1 MDAAVCASFLA
12 RCVASLPALGSV
24 QELRTAID
32 AGCAAPAVA
41 LQAALEVCA
50 EVLVY
55 SPRGLE
61 IARACARTPQ
71 PREALLDLA
80 ARGALAFA
88 GPRVAWSDALAAV
101 GCRSDLRARRRRA
114 VSAFAALLVPLLSV
128 EELVPWVRVVASQ
141 ALSAVDGGGDE
152 AVAADAARLV
162 ADFPTVRFAW
172 DVDPAAAP
180 GPARRPPLFEESA
193 PRDAP
198 ATGPLVLCEALA
210 DAFGVAYGPG
220 RETKI
225 CNTTSIF
232 NYSHGCDIVF
242 SLFQRNPPREN
253 DPSKHQP
260 RWRGLKFSPDGAF
273 HRLIATRPGA
283 RTRWFMRYAE
293 KTPTSSG

>member
-24 QELRTAID
+24 QELRAAID

-88 GPRVAWSDALAAV
+88 GPRVAWSDALGAV

-141 ALSAVDGGGDE
+141 ALSAVDGVGDE
-152 AVAADAARLV
+152 AVAADAARLA

-180 GPARRPPLFEESA
+180 GPARRPPLFEERA

-220 RETKI
+220 RETKT
-225 CNTTSIF
+225 CDTTSKL
-232 NYSHGCDIVF
+232 F
-242 SLFQRNPPREN
+242 SRV
-253 DPSKHQP
+253 
-260 RWRGLKFSPDGAF
+260 
-273 HRLIATRPGA
+273 
-283 RTRWFMRYAE
+283 
-293 KTPTSSG
+293 